1 MIANS
6 VKRPFK
12 AMKNLGLYIHI
23 PFCKKKCLYCDFC
36 SFVDL
41 DESTEER
48 YINALVEELKLY
60 SKRLENYVVDTIFIG
75 GGTPSLFKGSS
86 IEYLMK
92 NIYENLRIAKDCETT
107 IEVNPGTVDDEKVQ
121 AYKKAGINRIS
132 MGVQSLD
139 NEVLEKIGR
148 IHNRDDVFRTLEI
161 FKETGFENISAD
173 IIFNLPGQD
182 ENSPVDDLKEILKT
196 GIKHVSYYSL
206 KLEESTP
213 LYKMHERGEVNVCD
227 DEDERKMYYSG
238 RKEMSK
244 RGFYQYEI
252 SNFALKGFE
261 SRHNLKYWNREEYLG
276 LGLSSHSCLDD
287 VRFSNTLVLNEYLKN
302 IESGNLVYE
311 TVEEIDESESEWE
324 YMILGLRKI
333 SGISY
338 KDYKNKVSINFD
350 YFNKKIDILVEK
362 GLITKD
368 VNSIKLTEKGLDLS
382 NMVFIELM
390 PD

>member
-1 MIANS
+1 
-6 VKRPFK
+6 
-12 AMKNLGLYIHI
+12 MKNLGLYIHI

-41 DESTEER
+41 DEPTEDK
-48 YINALVEELKLY
+48 YIKALVEELKLY
-60 SKRLENYVVDTIFIG
+60 SKRLEKHVVDTVFIG

-92 NIYENLRIAKDCETT
+92 NVYENLRIAKDCEAT
-107 IEVNPGTVDDEKVQ
+107 IEINPGTVDDNKVQ

-139 NEVLEKIGR
+139 DEVLKKIGR
-148 IHNRDDVFRTLEI
+148 IHNRDDVFRTLKI
-161 FKETGFENISAD
+161 LKETGFENISAD
-173 IIFNLPGQD
+173 IIFNLPGQNV
-182 ENSPVDDLKEILKT
+182 ESPVNDLKEILET

-213 LYKMHERGEVNVCD
+213 LYKMHERGEASVCD
-227 DEDERKMYYSG
+227 DEDEREMYYAG
-238 RKEMSK
+238 RRVMADK
-244 RGFYQYEI
+244 GFCQYEI

-276 LGLSSHSCLDD
+276 LGLSSHSCIDE
-287 VRFSNTLVLNEYLKN
+287 VRFSNTLDLNEYLKN
-302 IESGNLVYE
+302 IDSGNLVYE

-324 YMILGLRKI
+324 YMILGLRKT

-338 KDYKNKVSINFD
+338 KDYKNNIKKNLT
-350 YFNKKIDILVEK
+350 YFNKKIEILVEK
-362 GLITKD
+362 GLVINEGK
-368 VNSIKLTEKGLDLS
+368 SIRLTEKGLDLS
-382 NMVFIELM
+382 NTVFIELM